1 MLLPKLGETTGTK
14 QYVALEPVPS
24 FYQQLSKRIEDL
36 SLQSR
41 VTTYNFGLAE
51 SKKELRISLR
61 KDATSLLKDDK
72 RERVQ
77 TETINLFNVVDFFV
91 QIGLGCNSLN
101 LLTINWKGCEP
112 DVM

>member
-61 KDATSLLKDDK
+61 KDATSAERRQK
-72 RERVQ
+72 R
-77 TETINLFNVVDFFV
+77 
-91 QIGLGCNSLN
+91 
-101 LLTINWKGCEP
+101 KGSNRNY
-112 DVM
+112 